1 MRDSILRKIY
11 RRVQLSR
18 SEGIV
23 LDAIL
28 SKANIF
34 GKHARVAYECLA
46 GITGFSVRHVKRLV
60 KSLIYERRL
69 LRVEKRVL
77 WYCHNAINVY
87 HVVVPWRG
95 EVTFEEMGTCLPT
108 GKIGRAYPRQ
118 DRVNN
123 KGDIGCHPTT
133 NQEEKSPVS
142 PAQTFTRVPTVEEV
156 SAFLTPGSDPW
167 YFAQGKTPPAKVGE

>member
-1 MRDSILRKIY
+1 MRDSILRRIF
-11 RRVQLSR
+11 RRVQISR

-46 GITGFSVRHVKRLV
+46 AITGFSIRHVMRLV

-69 LRVEKRVL
+69 LRVYKRVL
-77 WYCHNAINVY
+77 WPGHNAINVY
-87 HVVVPWRG
+87 DVVIPWRQ
-95 EVTFEEMGTCLPT
+95 EVTHQDMGS
-108 GKIGRAYPRQ
+108 GRAYPRQ

-123 KGDIGCHPTT
+123 KGDMRCHP
-133 NQEEKSPVS
+133 NSHQEEKSPCE
-142 PAQTFTRVPTVEEV
+142 PARLCTEQEASEW
-156 SAFLTPGSDPW
+156 LTAGTLPW
-167 YFAQGKTPPAKVGE
+167 YYAQGLTPPAEDAKKTKEQG